1 MTHLPPPP
9 YPPIEPTTF
18 DLIIVG
24 TGLPESVIS
33 AAAAASGKSVLHL
46 DPNPF
51 YGSHYA
57 SLSVPDLISFLNS
70 NSTPPTA
77 STTTTDTDTL
87 VHAIVGLTTRRLY
100 SDVEISSYSPE
111 LLEELSR
118 KFNIDVA
125 GPRVLFCADKCIDIM
140 LKSGASQYV
149 EFKSIDA
156 SFVGGENGKLWNVP
170 DSRAAIFKDRSLSLM
185 EKNQLMRFFKLVQA
199 HLAENED
206 AKQEEGEER
215 ENTRIS
221 EEDLEIPFVEFL
233 TKMRLPPKIKTIIL
247 YAIAMA
253 DYDQENMGAS
263 KGILRTRDGID
274 RLALYQSSVGR
285 FSNALGAMIYSIYGQ
300 GELPQAFCRR
310 AAVKGCIYVLRM
322 PVVALLME
330 KSSGCY
336 KGVRLASG
344 QDLFCCKLILDPSLK
359 IQSPSVS
366 PSDPLHGSLKSL
378 SMRDVKRKVARG
390 ICITRRSLKSDVSN
404 LMVVYPP
411 QSLYP
416 EQLTSVRVLQIGS
429 NLAVC
434 PHDMF
439 VLYFSTL
446 CDDAN
451 QGKKLI
457 NAAISAVVSFPDSVN
472 PDSSSKV
479 TNETIGEGKTM
490 LIWSASYIQEQTM
503 DQDQLDSINFT
514 PMPDGSLNYDD
525 VLDAAVK
532 IFEMMYPNEVFLPKT
547 ASPENFEGNGDK
559 VVRATK
565 TIKLDIMPGVDDG
578 ETIKVARCGG
588 ADPDRNQNGDLFVTI
603 KAILGGTIQVPTLT
617 GDVVLKVSK
626 QEGQTIFDDLNCR
639 NLTPS
644 QRELIEEFAKEERGE
659 FDKRAAGASR

>member
-1 MTHLPPPP
+1 MTELPPPP
-9 YPPIEPTTF
+9 YPAIEPTTF

-24 TGLPESVIS
+24 TGLPKSVIS
-33 AAAAASGKSVLHL
+33 AAAVKFVLHL

-57 SLSVPDLISFLNS
+57 SLSVPDLISVLNF
-70 NSTPPTA
+70 NSTLPTP
-77 STTTTDTDTL
+77 STSTMDTDML
-87 VHAIVGLTTRRLY
+87 VHVVVGLTTRRLY

-111 LLEELSR
+111 LLEEQSW

-125 GPRVLFCADKCIDIM
+125 GPRM
-140 LKSGASQYV
+140 QTTSQYG

-170 DSRAAIFKDRSLSLM
+170 DSRATIFKDRSLSLM

-199 HLAENED
+199 HLAENEE
-206 AKQEEGEER
+206 AKLEEGEEK
-215 ENTRIS
+215 ENMRIL
-221 EEDLEIPFVEFL
+221 EEDLEIPFAEFL
-233 TKMRLPPKIKTIIL
+233 TKMIIL

-274 RLALYQSSVGR
+274 RLALYQSLVGR

-310 AAVKGCIYVLRM
+310 AAVLRM

-344 QDLFCCKLILDPSLK
+344 QDLFSCKLILDPSLK

-390 ICITRRSLKSDVSN
+390 ICITRWSLKSDESN

-434 PHDMF
+434 PPDMF

-457 NAAISAVVSFPDSVN
+457 NAAISAVVSFPDSIS

-479 TNETIGEGKTM
+479 TYETIGEGKTM

-503 DQDQLDSINFT
+503 DQLDSINFT

-532 IFEMMYPNEVFLPKT
+532 SALHIPNLLPQVPT
-547 ASPENFEGNGDK
+547 FPPLSPPSPN
-559 VVRATK
+559 ATK
-565 TIKLDIMPGVDDG
+565 TDSMDG
-578 ETIKVARCGG
+578 TELSVI
-588 ADPDRNQNGDLFVTI
+588 
-603 KAILGGTIQVPTLT
+603 
-617 GDVVLKVSK
+617 S
-626 QEGQTIFDDLNCR
+626 LNS
-639 NLTPS
+639 LHP
-644 QRELIEEFAKEERGE
+644 
-659 FDKRAAGASR
+659 

>member
-24 TGLPESVIS
+24 T
-33 AAAAASGKSVLHL
+33 VLHL

-70 NSTPPTA
+70 NSTPPTP
-77 STTTTDTDTL
+77 STTATDTNTL

-125 GPRVLFCADKCIDIM
+125 GLGFYSCDKCIDIIFEI
-140 LKSGASQYV
+140 GASQDV
-149 EFKSIDA
+149 EFKSIDV

-221 EEDLEIPFVEFL
+221 EEDLEIPFAEFL

-263 KGILRTRDGID
+263 KGILRTRDGIN

-285 FSNALGAMIYSIYGQ
+285 
-300 GELPQAFCRR
+300 ELPQAFCRR
-310 AAVKGCIYVLRM
+310 AFVKGCIYVLRM

-344 QDLFCCKLILDPSLK
+344 QDLFSCKLILDPSLK

-416 EQLTSVRVLQIGS
+416 EQLTSVRVLQIGG

-434 PHDMF
+434 PPDMF

-446 CDDAN
+446 CEDAN

-479 TNETIGEGKTM
+479 TNETIGEGKSM
-490 LIWSASYIQEQTM
+490 LIWSASYIQGQTM
-503 DQDQLDSINFT
+503 DQLDSINFT

-547 ASPENFEGNGDK
+547 ASPENFE
-559 VVRATK
+559 
-565 TIKLDIMPGVDDG
+565 DDN
-578 ETIKVARCGG
+578 EIPEA
-588 ADPDRNQNGDLFVTI
+588 
-603 KAILGGTIQVPTLT
+603 
-617 GDVVLKVSK
+617 
-626 QEGQTIFDDLNCR
+626 
-639 NLTPS
+639 
-644 QRELIEEFAKEERGE
+644 
-659 FDKRAAGASR
+659 